1 MARPVITL
9 TTDFSE
15 DFFAGVM
22 KGVIAGI
29 NPDAH
34 VIDITH
40 ALALGDIRAGAFAL
54 MVSCAYF
61 PAGSIHVVVVD
72 PGVGSARRILC
83 ARTQSYV
90 FLAPDN
96 GILSWM
102 LDRQPPIDV
111 HAVEERKF
119 FLPAVSSTF
128 HGRDVFAPVAAHL
141 SLGTK
146 VEELGPPVAPGAI
159 TRIEFPKPVR
169 PDARTLKG
177 KILYIDRFG
186 NGITNISADDLK
198 GADLAAVRVDVLSSS
213 IKGLSRSYVG
223 ALPGTALALLG
234 SAGFLEIACS
244 VGSAAKRFG
253 LKVGENVTVVS

>member
-1 MARPVITL
+1 MAQPVITL

-29 NPDAH
+29 NPGAR

-54 MVSCAYF
+54 MVSCTYF
-61 PAGSIHVVVVD
+61 PPGSIHVVVVD

-83 ARTQSYV
+83 ARTRNYL

-96 GILSWM
+96 GILSWTFE
-102 LDRQPPIDV
+102 RETPVDV

-119 FLPAVSSTF
+119 FLPSVSSTF
-128 HGRDVFAPVAAHL
+128 HGRDIFAPVAAHL
-141 SLGTK
+141 SLG
-146 VEELGPPVAPGAI
+146 VRPEELGPPLAPDTI
-159 TRIEFPKPVR
+159 TRIDFPKPAR
-169 PDARTLKG
+169 PDARTLRG
-177 KILYIDRFG
+177 KVLYIDRFG
-186 NGITNISADDLK
+186 NGITNISVDDLK
-198 GADLAAVRVDVLSSS
+198 GTDPASVRVDVLSNS

-234 SAGFLEIACS
+234 STGFLEIACS

-253 LKVGENVTVVS
+253 LKVGENVTVVT

>member
-1 MARPVITL
+1 MAESFITL

-29 NPDAH
+29 NPQAH

-61 PAGSIHVVVVD
+61 PPGSIHVVVVD

-83 ARTQSYV
+83 ARTRRYL

-96 GILSWM
+96 GILSWT
-102 LDRQPPIDV
+102 LERDTAVDI

-146 VEELGPPVAPGAI
+146 VEELGPPVPPDAI
-159 TRIEFPKPVR
+159 TRIEFPKPLR
-169 PDARTLKG
+169 SDPKTLRG
-177 KILYIDRFG
+177 KVLYIDRFG
-186 NGITNISADDLK
+186 NGITNISAQDVKD
-198 GADLAAVRVDVLSSS
+198 ADPATARVDVLSSS

-234 SAGFLEIACS
+234 SSGFLEIACS
-244 VGSAAKRFG
+244 VGSAAKRLG
-253 LKVGENVTVVS
+253 LKVGENVTVMT